1 MKAVILLTGI
11 LLLTGCRGAI
21 PRLKKPIETCFVN
34 ISEGK
39 VRCHDREFDIVK
51 DQAGE
56 RVSESVDRDLEY
68 VDNFMCIPP
77 EGWAIELKP
86 YIKEW
91 NRYYRQ
97 NN

>member
-1 MKAVILLTGI
+1 MRLLMSLSGI

-21 PRLKKPIETCFVN
+21 PRLSQPIETCFVN
-34 ISEGK
+34 IKLGK

-51 DQAGE
+51 KEVGE
-56 RVSESVDRDLEY
+56 RISESVDREINY

-77 EGWAIELKP
+77 EGWAVELKP
-86 YIKEW
+86 YMKEW
-91 NRYYRQ
+91 HRFYHQ